1 MKLLTVTIPAYNSQ
15 EYLHNCVESLL
26 AGGERI
32 EIIIVNDGSNDKTG
46 EIADSY
52 AERYPSIVKVVHQ
65 ENGGHGEGINQGLKL
80 ACGKYFKVVDS
91 DDRLSSD
98 ITLLLDKLEECEK
111 QGGVDLL
118 ITNYR
123 YTHSDKIG
131 DKSIVY
137 ANAMPENEILT
148 WERVGKLNVKQLFTI
163 HSTTF
168 RTECLRKSGNLLP
181 KHTFY
186 EDNYM
191 VFIGLPYV
199 EKLYY
204 INKDLYLYTIG
215 REGQSVQHD
224 ILKSRY
230 LHQIKSATLCFKS
243 FYMDELSRSQQRYMK
258 HALFIM
264 LAMTTLVT
272 RLNRSQ
278 ESDADLKKMWEEC
291 YAHDEKEAR
300 RLRHG
305 TLIAFIS
312 LPSALGR
319 SLSCF
324 IYNTANKI
332 VRFN

>member
-15 EYLHNCVESLL
+15 DYLHNCVESLL

-32 EIIIVNDGSNDKTG
+32 EIIIVNDGSVDKTG

-52 AERYPSIVKVVHQ
+52 AAKHPDIVKVVHQ
-65 ENGGHGEGINQGLKL
+65 ENGGHGEGINQGLKK
-80 ACGKYFKVVDS
+80 ASGKYFKVVDS
-91 DDRLSSD
+91 DDCLSGD
-98 ITLLLDKLEECEK
+98 LTLLLDTLEKCEK
-111 QGGVDLL
+111 EGGIDLL

-137 ANAMPENEILT
+137 ANAMPENQIIS
-148 WERVGKLNVKQLFTI
+148 WEKVGNLNVKQLFTI
-163 HSTTF
+163 HATTF
-168 RTECLRKSGNLLP
+168 RTECLRKSGKLLP

-191 VFIGLPYV
+191 VFLGLPYV

-204 INKDLYLYTIG
+204 LNKDLYLYTIG

-230 LHQIKSATLCFKS
+230 THQIKSATLCFKS
-243 FYMDELSRSQQRYMK
+243 FNMNETSRAKKRYMK
-258 HALFIM
+258 HAMFIM
-264 LAMTTLVT
+264 LGMTTLVT
-272 RLNRSQ
+272 RLNRSA

-291 YAHDEKEAR
+291 YAHDKKEAR
-300 RLRHG
+300 RLRFG
-305 TLIAFIS
+305 TLIVLLNLPGAF
-312 LPSALGR
+312 GR

-324 IYNTANKI
+324 IYKTANKV